1 MKLLMRMF
9 LAVLLVMMLFQPSA
23 EMSSTCR
30 KVSKVYKAFCPGDR
44 VCNDTCKQE
53 GLNSGFCQLVPK
65 HQVCMCFYSCH

>member
-1 MKLLMRMF
+1 MMKLLMRMF
-9 LAVLLVMMLFQPSA
+9 LAVLLVMMLFQPS

-30 KVSKVYKAFCPGDR
+30 KVSKGYKAFCPGDR